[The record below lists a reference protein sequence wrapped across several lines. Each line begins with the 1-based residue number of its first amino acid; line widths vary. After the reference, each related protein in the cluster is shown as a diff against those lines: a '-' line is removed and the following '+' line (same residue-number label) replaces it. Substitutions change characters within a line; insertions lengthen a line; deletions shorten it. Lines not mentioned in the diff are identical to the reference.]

1 MTQSTM
7 PHRMSS
13 STMGAMKAATSPA
26 STLRWACCSLSCT
39 SEDRLRIWSRPMMNC
54 VLMARQSTRMSTRI
68 AIRGQPMAATAMLS
82 QTVSLWTCSRLF
94 SMPGSSRACSSLRMY
109 SEIRPAA
116 IQLRERMPPGRL
128 G

>member
-1 MTQSTM
+1 
-7 PHRMSS
+7 
-13 STMGAMKAATSPA
+13 
-26 STLRWACCSLSCT
+26 
-39 SEDRLRIWSRPMMNC
+39 MMNC

-68 AIRGQPMAATAMLS
+68 AMRGQPMAATAMLS

-109 SEIRPAA
+109 SETRPTA